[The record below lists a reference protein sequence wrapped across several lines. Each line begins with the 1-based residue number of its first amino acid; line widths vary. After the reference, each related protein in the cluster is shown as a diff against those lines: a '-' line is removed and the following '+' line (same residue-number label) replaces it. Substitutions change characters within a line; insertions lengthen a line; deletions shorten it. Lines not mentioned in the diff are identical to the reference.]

1 MAQVLR
7 FPSIQTAAQ
16 DPRVRAAIE
25 DYETR
30 QTDRATIR
38 VQRVMIWAL
47 VAVVVVMAVL
57 A

>member
-16 DPRVRAAIE
+16 DPQVRAIVEA
-25 DYETR
+25 YEAR
-30 QTDRATIR
+30 QELRATIR
-38 VQRVMIWAL
+38 AQRVMIWAL

-57 A
+57 R

>member
-16 DPRVRAAIE
+16 DPRVRAIVEA
-25 DYETR
+25 YETR
-30 QTDRATIR
+30 QELRATIR
-38 VQRVMIWAL
+38 AQRVMIWAL
-47 VAVVVVMAVL
+47 VAVIGFMAVL